1 MLIRTNRRGVKAI
14 LRYSIQ
20 RLLAAIPVV
29 AIVALII
36 FSLLFLAPGDPA
48 ALLAGDSA
56 TPKMIEELRV
66 RLGLDQSYFVQL
78 RIWVLSIFRGDFGVS
93 IFSGT
98 PVLELVY
105 DRIEATAALS
115 VVTTVFAVFF
125 GVSLGM
131 IAAWR
136 AGGFVDRAV
145 LVLSAVFFSF
155 PSFVIAYIL
164 ILLFAM
170 QMQLLPVQG
179 YVSFQDD
186 FWGFWVKI
194 ILPCI
199 TLGLPFLALLARI
212 TRTTVIEVK
221 REDFVRTA
229 VAKGLPTNQILMP
242 HVMKNAAIPIVTM
255 VGLGVSHLISGVVVV
270 ETVFAIPGIGRLVVE
285 AILQRDYPVIQC
297 VTLLSSFVYIVVNM
311 VVDISYSFFD
321 PRIKR

>member
-1 MLIRTNRRGVKAI
+1 MGVEDIFGYAIR
-14 LRYSIQ
+14 

-36 FSLLFLAPGDPA
+36 FSLLYLAPGDPA
-48 ALLAGDSA
+48 ALLAGEEA
-56 TPKMIEELRV
+56 TPEMIEELRV
-66 RLGLDQSYFVQL
+66 RLGLDQSFFVQL
-78 RIWVLSIFRGDFGVS
+78 RIWVLSLLRGDFGVS

-98 PVLELVY
+98 PVLELVS
-105 DRIEATAALS
+105 DRIEATVALS
-115 VVTTVFAVFF
+115 VVTTVFAIVI
-125 GVSLGM
+125 GVPLGM

-136 AGGFVDRAV
+136 AGGIIDRAV
-145 LVLSAVFFSF
+145 LTMAAVFFSF
-155 PSFVIAYIL
+155 PSFVIGYIL
-164 ILLFAM
+164 ILVFAM

-179 YVSFQDD
+179 YVSFSED

-212 TRTTVIEVK
+212 TRTTVIEV
-221 REDFVRTA
+221 RRQDFVRTA
-229 VAKGLPTNQILMP
+229 IAKGLPTSQVLMP

-255 VGLGVSHLISGVVVV
+255 IGLGVSHLISGVVVV
-270 ETVFAIPGIGRLVVE
+270 ETVFAIPGVGRLVVE
-285 AILQRDYPVIQC
+285 AILQRDYPVIQG
-297 VTLLSSFVYIVVNM
+297 VTLLSAFVYILINL